1 MQCHL
6 KMTIFKL
13 KVFENKTDECDILI
27 SYTNLNYLIDDSGGK
42 PLILQ
47 LINNKKN
54 IMQLIKTYECSNNNN
69 SSILIKKEI
78 MDKFYIDRQ
87 FGQAIWIDV
96 EKGIVQNCYN
106 EEPKFVAR
114 MNELY
119 VGKSITFL
127 NEDFIGR
134 AMKGTY
140 HHLRAEGIT
149 SPLQI
154 VEAWKS
160 KVRNM
165 NGRIA
170 NHLRINFRN
179 TEEAEKTLQEYRKLK
194 ADYEI
199 EQYKAEKFLEIEK
212 ERILTEHNFKS

>member
-1 MQCHL
+1 
-6 KMTIFKL
+6 
-13 KVFENKTDECDILI
+13 
-27 SYTNLNYLIDDSGGK
+27 
-42 PLILQ
+42 
-47 LINNKKN
+47 
-54 IMQLIKTYECSNNNN
+54 
-69 SSILIKKEI
+69 

>member
-1 MQCHL
+1 
-6 KMTIFKL
+6 
-13 KVFENKTDECDILI
+13 
-27 SYTNLNYLIDDSGGK
+27 
-42 PLILQ
+42 
-47 LINNKKN
+47 
-54 IMQLIKTYECSNNNN
+54 
-69 SSILIKKEI
+69 

-87 FGQAIWIDV
+87 FGQPIWIDV
-96 EKGIVQNCYN
+96 ENGIVQNCYN
-106 EEPKFVAR
+106 EEPNYVAK

-127 NEDFIGR
+127 KEDFIDR

-140 HHLRAEGIT
+140 HHLRADSIT
-149 SPLQI
+149 TPLQI

-170 NHLRINFRN
+170 NHLKTNFING
-179 TEEAEKTLQEYRKLK
+179 EEAENALKELRKLR

-212 ERILTEHNFKS
+212 ERVLTEHNFKS